1 MKRREKIEK
10 REGKGREVKKKEDKR
25 KFREK

>member
-10 REGKGREVKKKEDKR
+10 REGKGREAKKKEDKR
-25 KFREK
+25 KVREK